1 MPCAG
6 KQQRE
11 EWSTSVCTATKQEKV
26 FGGGKWGKWYI
37 CHIYLISTCIHVLL
51 VVLSG
56 SLCLCLS
63 TPPSLK
69 EISPEGKRDREGE
82 KVGEGRR
89 ESKG

>member
-26 FGGGKWGKWYI
+26 FGGGKWGKVVYMS
-37 CHIYLISTCIHVLL
+37 YLSYLNMHTCA
-51 VVLSG
+51 SG